1 MGTFAVDPGALEDAA
16 GKLIAAGEEVRSLA
30 ALLDGLADTAGA
42 TGHPAA
48 SSSFARMCAVWAA
61 ELLHLGESALSTGRN
76 TAWAGRLYRAVD
88 ESVMPE
94 GG

>member
-1 MGTFAVDPGALEDAA
+1 VGTFSVDPEALEEAA

-30 ALLDGLADTAGA
+30 ASLDSLADSAGG
-42 TGHPAA
+42 TGHPTA
-48 SSSFARMCAVWAA
+48 SSTYIRMCAVWAA
-61 ELLHLGESALSTGRN
+61 ELLHLGESAISTGQN

-88 ESVMPE
+88 RSVMPE